1 MIASS
6 LKVDYLCN
14 SQNYTGILQE
24 IDTQIPTNKCQPFSP
39 TGVSEINSIEGRDRN
54 RFGGYLPAY
63 GAHMVDGKLYNGSYP
78 YKQWII

>member
-39 TGVSEINSIEGRDRN
+39 TGVSEINRIEERNRN
-54 RFGGYLPAY
+54 RFGGYFPAY